1 MYFLANAL
9 FLTHLSSTCPSSSFL
24 PAVMINLRFIASD
37 SVSLL
42 LTTGLQAVVF
52 KTLVGLLSL
61 VKYGG
66 SVNFFLY
73 QSLHFCLQGF
83 LDLGP

>member
-1 MYFLANAL
+1 
-9 FLTHLSSTCPSSSFL
+9 
-24 PAVMINLRFIASD
+24 MINLRFIASD

-42 LTTGLQAVVF
+42 LITGLQAVVF

-66 SVNFFLY
+66 NVNFFFY
-73 QSLHFCLQGF
+73 QVLHFCLQGF